1 MDIFGKRGIVCS
13 TKKVK
18 GDRSG
23 FLHTMLN
30 MYFIPYNYSEVR
42 GGQRC

>member
-1 MDIFGKRGIVCS
+1 MDIFGKRDIVCP
-13 TKKVK
+13 TTKVK

-23 FLHTMLN
+23 FLHMILN
-30 MYFIPYNYSEVR
+30 MSFIPYNYSEVR